1 MAYQGSNLFKKR
13 HQNTTLLALS
23 INRLEYFLLQLND
36 GDLLVAWMR
45 VHEHCATPRM
55 PQWWWVLE
63 PPNRGF
69 EVNFDAIGTFQPN
82 VWKFEILCNA
92 FGLIMTE
99 VWWYALSFYK
109 RWRSN
114 RKLVKWTH
122 NFYPNNFTYGGLT
135 LWRERFT
142 FSIIKHWNFFWTNR

>member
-1 MAYQGSNLFKKR
+1 MTPKYNVVSVVNKYTWILPTAVEWWRPPGGVDEGPWILWDPI
-13 HQNTTLLALS
+13 H
-23 INRLEYFLLQLND
+23 
-36 GDLLVAWMR
+36 
-45 VHEHCATPRM
+45 ATMVVGIRNP
-55 PQWWWVLE
+55 

-114 RKLVKWTH
+114 RILVKWTH

-142 FSIIKHWNFFWTNR
+142 FSIIKHWNIFLDK